1 MNSDT
6 LIDAQRHLRRHLD
19 GFHASS
25 AIAGA
30 SDLAAHLL
38 LYLDDPARCWQ
49 LTLQWLRRTVDA
61 DRVHGGFTQQAGTI
75 YRPVEEVMRGD
86 IDVPSTVGVNIDA
99 QQSTVRE
106 VLGSHRPILYSNIG
120 DDRRFTASLRRQML
134 SMQTQAKLAFSL
146 HDGSDPIGIICCD
159 WTRVRQRWH
168 AEQCEQIA
176 HFATGL
182 LGPVFSLVH
191 QEREQVLATPTSAVT
206 SAAAPIRLTAA
217 ELRVA
222 RLVVQ
227 GLSYKEIARQLDRS
241 FSTVD
246 HSLRSIRDK
255 LGARSTARM
264 VAALGEL
271 LRRHY
276 S

>member
-6 LIDAQRHLRRHLD
+6 LIEAQRHLRRHLD
-19 GFHASS
+19 SFSS
-25 AIAGA
+25 SDAIAGA

-61 DRVHGGFTQQAGTI
+61 DRVHGGFTQQFSNV
-75 YRPVEEVMRGD
+75 YRLVEEAVRGD
-86 IDVPSTVGVNIDA
+86 IEIPSTVGVEIDA
-99 QQSTVRE
+99 RQEAVRE
-106 VLGSHRPILYSNIG
+106 VLVSHRPVLYSSIC
-120 DDRRFTASLRRQML
+120 DDVRFSSSLRSQML
-134 SMQTQAKLAFSL
+134 AMHTQAKLAFSL
-146 HDGSDPIGIICCD
+146 HDGDEAIGIICCD
-159 WTRVRQRWH
+159 WTSVRQRWH
-168 AEQCEQIA
+168 AEQCEQITQ
-176 HFATGL
+176 FVTGVL
-182 LGPVFSLVH
+182 SPVFSLVY
-191 QEREQVLATPTSAVT
+191 QEREQALAMPTGNKVATERIHLTP
-206 SAAAPIRLTAA
+206 A
-217 ELRVA
+217 ELKVA
-222 RLVVQ
+222 RLIVQ
-227 GLSYKEIARQLDRS
+227 GMSYKEIARQLDRS

>member
-19 GFHASS
+19 RFHASS

-30 SDLAAHLL
+30 PELAAHLL

-61 DRVHGGFTQQAGTI
+61 DRVHGGFTLQAGRL
-75 YRPVEEVMRGD
+75 YRPVEEVVRDD
-86 IDVPSTVGVNIDA
+86 IEVPSTVGVSIDA
-99 QQSTVRE
+99 QQSAVRE
-106 VLGSHRPILYSNIG
+106 VLEAYRPILYSNIG
-120 DDRRFTASLRRQML
+120 DDTRFTASLRGQML
-134 SMQTQAKLAFSL
+134 SMHTQAKLAFSL
-146 HDGSDPIGIICCD
+146 HDGSEAIGIICCD

-176 HFATGL
+176 QFATGL

-191 QEREQVLATPTSAVT
+191 QERDHALATPASTT
-206 SAAAPIRLTAA
+206 APVRLTAA

-227 GLSYKEIARQLDRS
+227 GMSYKEIARQLDRS

-271 LRRHY
+271 LRQHY